1 MNMKKLVKEQLNET
15 YPSPEKNI
23 DALVEEVLEYITN
36 ITEVIEFEEDYDR
49 FIEKLKKQ
57 L

>member
-15 YPSPEKNI
+15 YSSPEKNI

>member
-36 ITEVIEFEEDYDR
+36 ITEVIEFEKDYDR